1 MMSVVKIINL
11 NIEVSA
17 KKIIDILIF
26 EIDSGSIYT
35 KMALINQDIT
45 VLLQIVVLGSKIR
58 YLRIIVFFLV
68 CWFLDIVIEDKYL

>member
-68 CWFLDIVIEDKYL
+68 CWFLDIIIEDKYL